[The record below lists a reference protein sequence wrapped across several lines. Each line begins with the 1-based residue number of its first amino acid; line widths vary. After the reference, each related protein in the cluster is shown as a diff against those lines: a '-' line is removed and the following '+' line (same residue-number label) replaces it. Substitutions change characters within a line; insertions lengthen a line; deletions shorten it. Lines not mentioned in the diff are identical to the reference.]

1 MQVNLR
7 ELLSSVEQVANNAT
21 QLQISAH
28 YVSEGSSSQ
37 NASTSHMAA
46 SVEEMT
52 VSISHVAVI

>member
-28 YVSEGSSSQ
+28 NVSEGSSSQ
-37 NASTSHMAA
+37 NASTSHTGR
-46 SVEEMT
+46 EHT
-52 VSISHVAVI
+52 LFINQPKNN